1 LQIEIARREP
11 TAARAD
17 KEKQMHR
24 QFEEELDEIKRT
36 ILTMAGMVEKGL
48 ADVAKALTTCDSE
61 LARGVIA
68 MDDEIDQYEVRIDR
82 LATEFI
88 AKHQPTAT
96 DLRFVIVAIKLGPE
110 LERIAD
116 NSVNIAERLLDMCTA
131 ARIKPTED
139 LHRMFALANAMV
151 SDAIAAYVARDAE
164 AARAII
170 RRDDEVDTL
179 NWSIFRAMIQRM
191 VDDTEVI
198 ARAIDIVLVARFIER
213 IADQAT
219 NISEE
224 VVYLV
229 NARPIRHV
237 HENEWDQ

>member
-1 LQIEIARREP
+1 M
-11 TAARAD
+11 
-17 KEKQMHR
+17 KR
-24 QFEEELDEIKRT
+24 QFEQELDEIKRT

-48 ADVAKALTTCDSE
+48 ADVARALTTCDSE
-61 LARGVIA
+61 LANGIVA
-68 MDDEIDQYEVRIDR
+68 MDDEIDQYEVEIDR

-116 NSVNIAERLLDMCTA
+116 NAVNIAERLLDICRA
-131 ARIKPTED
+131 PRLKPNDD
-139 LHRMFALANAMV
+139 LLRMLGLASAMV
-151 SDAIAAYVARDAE
+151 SDAIAAYVARDAG
-164 AARAII
+164 AARGII
-170 RRDDEVDTL
+170 RRDDEVDAL
-179 NWSIFRAMIQRM
+179 NWSIFRAMIDRM
-191 VDDTEVI
+191 VEDPDSIT
-198 ARAIDIVLVARFIER
+198 RAIDMVLVARFIER

-229 NARPIRHV
+229 EAHPIRHV
-237 HENEWDQ
+237 RMDTWDE

>member
-1 LQIEIARREP
+1 MQ
-11 TAARAD
+11 
-17 KEKQMHR
+17 R

-48 ADVAKALTTCDSE
+48 VDVSKALAMGDAE
-61 LARGVIA
+61 LAESVIA
-68 MDDEIDQYEVRIDR
+68 MDDEIDQYEVEIDR

-110 LERIAD
+110 IERIAD
-116 NSVNIAERLLDMCTA
+116 NSVNIAGRIRHMSKLPPLDA
-131 ARIKPTED
+131 AKD
-139 LHRMFALANAMV
+139 LPRMLGLAQAMV
-151 SDAIAAYVARDAE
+151 NDAIAAYVARDA
-164 AARAII
+164 ATARDVI
-170 RRDDEVDTL
+170 RRDDEVDNL
-179 NWSIFRAMIQRM
+179 YWSIFRELIKYM
-191 VDDTEVI
+191 VDDSESI
-198 ARAIDIVLVARFIER
+198 KRAIDLILIARFIER

-229 NARPIRHV
+229 DAQPIRHV
-237 HENEWDQ
+237 DEEEWME